1 MLSLL
6 LAGILIPK
14 VNTQSI
20 IDESWARSLVVG
32 HRGAAAYATE
42 NTLPA
47 FTEGIK
53 AKAAAVECDVHMSK
67 DGVPMIMH
75 DSTVDRTFP
84 GIKGKVA
91 DLQSADLIAAGV
103 PTLEALIRHVKGKAV
118 LIIEIKGGI
127 GVEKAVVDMVAKE
140 KTEAETI
147 VFSFNADYIK
157 EVKRLNP
164 KLFGVWL
171 SSGGFDRTTFPKM
184 EEKLKEISAD
194 AIGFQFKNVNDS
206 LASHLRYRKIPLF
219 VWTVPPND
227 EVKRLKNLNVNFII
241 TDAPRDIREILDRS

>member
-1 MLSLL
+1 MLAAATLL
-6 LAGILIPK
+6 N
-14 VNTQSI
+14 VTTQAI
-20 IDESWARSLVVG
+20 IRQSWNETLVVG

-53 AKAAAVECDVHMSK
+53 ARASAVECDVHMSR

-75 DSTVDRTFP
+75 DASVDRTFP
-84 GIKGKVA
+84 GLKGKVA
-91 DLQSADLIAAGV
+91 DLQSSDLVAAGV
-103 PTLEALIRHVKGKAV
+103 PTLEALIRHVKGKSV

-127 GVEKAVVDMVAKE
+127 GVEQAVVEMVAKE
-140 KTEAETI
+140 KTETETI
-147 VFSFNADYIK
+147 IFSFNSDYIK

-171 SSGGFDRTTFPKM
+171 SAGGFDRAAFPKM

-194 AIGFQFKNVNDS
+194 AIGFQFKNVNES
-206 LASHLRYRKIPLF
+206 LAAHLRYRKIPLF
-219 VWTVPPND
+219 VWTVPPNA
-227 EVKRLKNLNVNFII
+227 EVERLKKLNVNFLI
-241 TDAPRDIREILDRS
+241 TDSPRDVRELLDRS